1 MNENN
6 NKITSTLINL
16 VSNFEGLI
24 QKGQIGSYNKEEYT
38 QLINFYIANNN
49 IDKAMDIVDI
59 AIEQYKYITNFYLL
73 KGNLLLQLHQP
84 EDALKYIEHCENL
97 SPYDFEV
104 RLLKAKSL
112 SMTGD
117 IDKSWAELNEL
128 KTFSNL
134 NYVVE
139 VNIIK
144 SYIYEYTGEFEKMFD
159 ILKETLILDP
169 MNIEA
174 LHKMNIATLF
184 TRKYEESASFHLKL
198 IEDSPYNYMAWF
210 NLGQIYSIISQYEH
224 AIDCLEYSFLINPG
238 FEEGYLEY
246 TDLCLQVGKYR
257 NAAVVY
263 EEYISKFEADS
274 EIYLNLINAY
284 IHLKDYKKA
293 KKYAFKSIK
302 LDSYNDEA
310 YFMLGEIF
318 KKQGKWE
325 KALNAYQ
332 KAIEIEKEREEYYNA
347 IAEMYIKLNDL
358 ILAEKYY
365 DKLIEL
371 NSPEEKYYLN
381 YILFLIENKK
391 YKKADKI
398 LEISED
404 LVYCAYFNY
413 LKAVIRFK
421 TNNKKE
427 ALLLLDNA
435 LSENI
440 DEYKKI
446 FEIAPELKFDKEVN
460 SMINYY
466 KNQ

>member
-24 QKGQIGSYNKEEYT
+24 QKGQVGSFNKEEYT

-59 AIEQYKYITNFYLL
+59 AIEQYKYIANFYLL
-73 KGNLLLQLHQP
+73 KGNLLLQLRQP

-104 RLLKAKSL
+104 KLLKAKSL
-112 SMTGD
+112 SMMGD
-117 IDKSWAELNEL
+117 IEGSWAELNEL

-134 NYVVE
+134 NYNVE

-169 MNIEA
+169 QNLEA

-210 NLGQIYSIISQYEH
+210 NLGQIYSITARYEH
-224 AIDCLEYSFLINPG
+224 AIDCLEYSFLINPN

-246 TDLCLQVGKYR
+246 TDLCLQVGKY
-257 NAAVVY
+257 NHAAIVY
-263 EEYISKFEADS
+263 EEYITRFEADS
-274 EIYLNLINAY
+274 EIFSNLINAY

-293 KKYAFKSIK
+293 KKYAYKSIK

-310 YFMLGEIF
+310 FFMLGEIYKHL
-318 KKQGKWE
+318 KKWD

-358 ILAEKYY
+358 NLAEKYY
-365 DKLIEL
+365 DILIDL

-381 YILFLIENKK
+381 YILFLIKNKN
-391 YKKADKI
+391 YNKANRI
-398 LEISED
+398 LEIAED
-404 LVYCAYFNY
+404 LVYCTYFAY

-421 TNNKKE
+421 TNKRKE
-427 ALLLLDNA
+427 ALFLLDNA
-435 LSENI
+435 LSENF
-440 DEYKKI
+440 DNYKKL
-446 FEIAPELKFDKEVN
+446 FELAPELKYDKEVN

-466 KNQ
+466 RN

>member
-6 NKITSTLINL
+6 NKITTTLINL

-24 QKGQIGSYNKEEYT
+24 QKGQIGSYNREEYT

-49 IDKAMDIVDI
+49 FDKAMDIVDI

-104 RLLKAKSL
+104 KILKAKSL
-112 SMTGD
+112 SMIGN
-117 IDKSWAELNEL
+117 IEESWAVLNEL

-134 NYVVE
+134 NYNVDI
-139 VNIIK
+139 NIIK

-169 MNIEA
+169 QNTEA
-174 LHKMNIATLF
+174 LYKIKVATLF
-184 TRKYEESASFHLKL
+184 TRKYDESASFHLKL
-198 IEDSPYNYMAWF
+198 IEDAPYNYLAWY
-210 NLGQIYSIISQYEH
+210 NLGQIYSVTAQYER
-224 AIDCLEYSFLINPG
+224 AIDCIEYSFLINPA
-238 FEEGYLEY
+238 FEDGYLEY
-246 TDLCLQVGKYR
+246 TDLCLQVGKYG

-263 EEYISKFEADS
+263 EEYITKFEADS

-284 IHLKDYKKA
+284 IHLKKYKKA
-293 KKYAFKSIK
+293 KKYAYKSIK

-310 YFMLGEIF
+310 YFLLGEIYRN
-318 KKQGKWE
+318 QEKWE

-347 IAEMYIKLNDL
+347 IAEMYVKLNDF

-365 DKLIEL
+365 DRLMDL

-381 YILFLIENKK
+381 YILFLIKNKK
-391 YKKADKI
+391 YNKANRV
-398 LEISED
+398 LERSEN
-404 LVYCAYFNY
+404 LVYCNYFDY
-413 LKAVIRFK
+413 LKSVIRFK
-421 TNNKKE
+421 TGNKKQ
-427 ALLLLDNA
+427 ALLILDNA
-435 LSENI
+435 LSENF
-440 DEYKKI
+440 DGYKKM
-446 FEIAPELKFDKEVN
+446 FEIAPELKYDKDVN

-466 KNQ
+466 RD